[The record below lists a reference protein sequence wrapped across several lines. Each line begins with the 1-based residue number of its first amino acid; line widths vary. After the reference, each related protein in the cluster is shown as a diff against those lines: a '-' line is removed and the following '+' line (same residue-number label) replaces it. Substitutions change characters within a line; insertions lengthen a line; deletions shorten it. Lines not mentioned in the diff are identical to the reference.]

1 MISMTTDSTVQLT
14 LPKTLIASML
24 VVHDD
29 LRVALV
35 EALRATTEADVEEV
49 PHAVPP
55 RFDAAMMGADA
66 KYCGELL
73 GQKLAASTLPML
85 LGQFVDQ
92 MAYVAPEALEE
103 LSYRRSRKRRFV
115 ARRWEALH
123 PGRPDL
129 GVLLTTSGWWISS
142 NIGKEDLIRALKEL
156 ASSAGLQFN
165 RDVRFPV

>member
-1 MISMTTDSTVQLT
+1 MTIATANSMVQLT
-14 LPKTLIASML
+14 LPKALIASML

-29 LRVALV
+29 LRAALV
-35 EALRATTEADVEEV
+35 EVLRATKEADVEEV

-55 RFDAAMMGADA
+55 PVDAAMIGADA

-73 GQKLAASTLPML
+73 GQKLEASTLPML

-103 LSYRRSRKRRFV
+103 LSCRRARKRRFV

-129 GVLLTTSGWWISS
+129 GVLRTTSGWWISS
-142 NIGKEDLIRALKEL
+142 NIGKEDLIRTIKEL
-156 ASSAGLQFN
+156 ADSAGLQFN

>member
-1 MISMTTDSTVQLT
+1 MTIATANSMVQLT
-14 LPKTLIASML
+14 LPKALIASML

-29 LRVALV
+29 LRAALV
-35 EALRATTEADVEEV
+35 EVLRATKEADVEEDT
-49 PHAVPP
+49 HA
-55 RFDAAMMGADA
+55 AAPSVDEVMTGADA
-66 KYCGELL
+66 KYHGELL

-92 MAYVAPEALEE
+92 MACVAPEALEE

-115 ARRWEALH
+115 ARRWESVH

-129 GVLLTTSGWWISS
+129 GVLQTTSGWWVSS